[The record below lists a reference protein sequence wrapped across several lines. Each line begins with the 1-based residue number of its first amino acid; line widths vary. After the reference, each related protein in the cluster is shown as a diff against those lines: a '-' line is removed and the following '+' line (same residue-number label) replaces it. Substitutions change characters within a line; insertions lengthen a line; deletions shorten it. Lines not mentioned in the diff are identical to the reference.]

1 RRVLFRSIAIATTIK
16 VKFYMYTRLC
26 GVAVNYSSTLGLEEK
41 GTYIIPTF
49 CDEYTVFCQSCFAE
63 LGPTFFLLFYQYAL
77 ATKVFCQFDISQS
90 VTYHKRSSQIIFIT
104 EIAFEHPGAR
114 LSGI

>member
-1 RRVLFRSIAIATTIK
+1 
-16 VKFYMYTRLC
+16 MYTRLC

-49 CDEYTVFCQSCFAE
+49 CDEYTVFSQSCFAE

-77 ATKVFCQFDISQS
+77 ATKVFASSISVS
-90 VTYHKRSSQIIFIT
+90 LSPITNEAARSYSS
-104 EIAFEHPGAR
+104 
-114 LSGI
+114 LK